1 MEKELSD
8 FNVLE
13 EINCICAR
21 LPLSHLNYINCA
33 LGMDPTEGRYGEVT
47 MRKCIHCQ
55 RKWIL
60 YEMEDEGFSHSGRWY
75 TGIVE
80 DKDVFWI
87 RTYNAFVYVKE
98 LSWYLYG
105 GSYYNSTGI
114 FHKLNA
120 RQS

>member
-33 LGMDPTEGRYGEVT
+33 LGMDASEGRYGEVT
-47 MRKCIHCQ
+47 
-55 RKWIL
+55 
-60 YEMEDEGFSHSGRWY
+60 MEDEGFSHSGRWY